1 MDTVETN
8 TNGTRSQLQP
18 GNKATKDTKVRR
30 HLPSL
35 PSATSATEMTV
46 VAYSGLSD
54 KTPVEWTFL
63 KNYEIFSL
71 SPDGS
76 FAMMKV
82 SRSKAVRLSD
92 REVLM
97 VGGGRCYRVRTFK
110 SLHTNTMSK
119 DLTVNEKA
127 LARYSPPTLE
137 LFQSANTETQ

>member
-1 MDTVETN
+1 MEALETN
-8 TNGTRSQLQP
+8 SNGTKTQSQP
-18 GNKATKDTKVRR
+18 GNKATKDTKQRR

-54 KTPVEWTFL
+54 KTPVEWSFL
-63 KNYEIFSL
+63 KNYELFSL

-76 FAMMKV
+76 FPMMKV

-97 VGGGRCYRVRTFK
+97 VGGGRCYRV
-110 SLHTNTMSK
+110 SLSNHYTP
-119 DLTVNEKA
+119 A
-127 LARYSPPTLE
+127 P
-137 LFQSANTETQ
+137 

>member
-8 TNGTRSQLQP
+8 SNGTRTQSQP
-18 GNKATKDTKVRR
+18 GNKATKDTKQRR

-35 PSATSATEMTV
+35 PSATSATEMTAV
-46 VAYSGLSD
+46 IYNGLSD

-76 FAMMKV
+76 FAMIKV

-97 VGGGRCYRVRTFK
+97 VGGGKAATEFHFQITTHQHHDPKRT
-110 SLHTNTMSK
+110 
-119 DLTVNEKA
+119 
-127 LARYSPPTLE
+127 
-137 LFQSANTETQ
+137 